1 MMHAVIPVAGMGT
14 RLRPV
19 THTTPKALVPVAGR
33 PVLGHIID
41 RIIPAGV
48 DRITLVV
55 GHLGDPIVEWVRSEY
70 RMRVDFVRQDT
81 MNGLAG
87 AIALCAPLIDD
98 GPTLVVLGDTLFEAD
113 LSGIAS
119 ESRNRLAVCP
129 VEDPSRFGVV
139 VAEGNRAVRLVEKPS
154 EFVSDLAI
162 VGIYM
167 FRSGAGMIRACED
180 LMREGVRTRGEFQL
194 TDAMQRMI
202 DGGEEFELVRVDD
215 WLDCGRPETLLQTN
229 RILLDGDR
237 GSHPPEIPGSLVI
250 PPCHI
255 DPGASVEGCILGP
268 YASIGPGCRLAG
280 SVVRDTI
287 ACGDNTIEDSVL
299 DGSVLGFRA
308 SVTGRPVS
316 VCLGDDSTISR

>member
-1 MMHAVIPVAGMGT
+1 MHAVIPVAGMGT

-41 RIIPAGV
+41 RMIPAGI

-55 GHLGDPIVEWVRSEY
+55 GHLGDPIVDWVRSEY
-70 RMRVDFVRQDT
+70 RMRVDFVRQERMD
-81 MNGLAG
+81 GLAG
-87 AIALCAPLIDD
+87 AIALCAPLVDD

-119 ESRNRLAVCP
+119 GSSNRLAVCP

-139 VAEGNRAVRLVEKPS
+139 VAEGDRAVRLVEKPAG
-154 EFVSDLAI
+154 FVSNLAI

-167 FRSGAGMIRACED
+167 FRSGTGMIRGCED
-180 LMREGVRTRGEFQL
+180 LIREGVRTRGEFQL

-202 DGGEEFELVRVDD
+202 DGGETFELFRVDE
-215 WLDCGRPETLLQTN
+215 WLDCGKPETLLQTN
-229 RILLDGDR
+229 RILLDRHGVAAR
-237 GSHPPEIPGSLVI
+237 PELPGSIVI
-250 PPCHI
+250 PPCHV
-255 DPGASVEGCILGP
+255 DPGASVEGCVLGP
-268 YASIGPGCRLAG
+268 YASIGPGCRIVG
-280 SVVRDTI
+280 SIVRDTI
-287 ACGDNTIEDSVL
+287 ACGSNTIEDSVL
-299 DGSVLGFRA
+299 SGSVLGFRA

-316 VCLGDDSTISR
+316 VCLGDDSTISG

>member
-1 MMHAVIPVAGMGT
+1 MHAVIPVAGMGT

-55 GHLGDPIVEWVRSEY
+55 GHLGDPIVDWVRSEY
-70 RMRVDFVRQDT
+70 GMRVDFARQESMD
-81 MNGLAG
+81 GLAG
-87 AIALCAPLIDD
+87 AIALCARLVDD

-167 FRSGAGMIRACED
+167 FRSGTGMIEACED
-180 LMREGVRTRGEFQL
+180 LIRNGIRTRGEFQL

-202 DGGEEFELVRVDD
+202 DGGEEFEVFRIDD

-229 RILLDGDR
+229 RILLDRNTGTTPA
-237 GSHPPEIPGSLVI
+237 SELPGTIVI
-250 PPCHI
+250 PPCYVHP
-255 DPGASVEGCILGP
+255 DAILENCVIGP
-268 YASIGPGCRLAG
+268 YVSIGPGCRVAG
-280 SVVRDTI
+280 SVVRDSI
-287 ACGDNTIEDSVL
+287 ACGSNMIEDSVL